1 MDIWAVMGQKG
12 GTGKTTIGTNLSVE
26 AERHGHTV
34 ALIDLDPQATATRWS
49 DYREASTP
57 AVIATP
63 ASRLNHWLEIAKE
76 NGATLAIVDTPP
88 NVNDG
93 SLKIART
100 ASLVIV
106 PCRSSRA
113 DIEANEPTIEMTRMA
128 KVKTRVI
135 LNGVTAQSNL
145 DQDSRLAIQDLGAVC
160 APCQLGQRIDYVHA
174 FNQGLAASEFKPKS
188 KPSLEIQSLYDYLAN
203 ETGV

>member
-12 GTGKTTIGTNLSVE
+12 GTGKTMIGTNLSVE

-49 DYREASTP
+49 DYRESDTP

-63 ASRLNHWLEIAKE
+63 ASRLNHWLEIAEE

-88 NVNDG
+88 NVNEG
-93 SLKIART
+93 TLKIARA

-113 DIEANEPTIEMTRMA
+113 DIEANEPTFETAKMA
-128 KVKTRVI
+128 QVKTRVV
-135 LNGVTAQSNL
+135 LNAVRAQSNL
-145 DQDSRLAIQDLGAVC
+145 DEDSRLAIQDLGAVC
-160 APCQLGQRIDYVHA
+160 APCQLGDRVDYVHA
-174 FNQGLAASEFKPKS
+174 FNQGLAAPEFKPKS
-188 KPSLEIQSLYDYLAN
+188 KPSLEIQSLYAYLAN
-203 ETGV
+203 ETAV

>member
-12 GTGKTTIGTNLSVE
+12 GTGKTMIGTNLSVE

-49 DYREASTP
+49 DYRESDTP

-63 ASRLNHWLEIAKE
+63 ASRLNHWLEIAEE

-93 SLKIART
+93 TLKIARA

-113 DIEANEPTIEMTRMA
+113 DIEANEPTFETAKMA
-128 KVKTRVI
+128 QVKTRVV
-135 LNGVTAQSNL
+135 LNAVRAQSNL
-145 DQDSRLAIQDLGAVC
+145 DEDSRLAIQDLGAVC
-160 APCQLGQRIDYVHA
+160 APCQLGDRVDYVHA
-174 FNQGLAASEFKPKS
+174 FNQGLAAPEFKPKS
-188 KPSLEIQSLYDYLAN
+188 KPSLEIQSLYAYLAN
-203 ETGV
+203 ETAV